1 MRTASSP
8 LQRHSISSAF
18 TTPKPRTRL
27 VSRSARSASQSTGKV
42 LTAYE
47 IFKAGADWE
56 HRVLALRNKLAK
68 QGSVS
73 TAESGQDFGVFLAQ
87 VFAREPQEARQK
99 AFIREYAQA
108 HGGPLMP
115 VALYLALQ
123 GKLGAL
129 TVSPA
134 RQTLAAQA
142 LSEAITSNAS
152 LRIDYTHFRENK
164 ASPVHQGKTPVHH
177 PIFSTPD
184 GVSKT
189 VPAASPLIMTHGSM
203 HGDDADEAPVMM
215 RFNPMWLDTGIGA
228 GGGGGGG
235 GGSLTGPSPRKQLL
249 RDTKEINLSSS
260 LPGSSAVPS
269 SLAQTASGPL
279 VSVLKA
285 MGISDSLSLSYEAL
299 LQLRQKLDQWRN
311 ATALFNEN
319 RSVELSSGLTL
330 QVEPLIG
337 ELERRAGPARMREN
351 VEFLRALSKG
361 TATDQHVRALT
372 DEYIR
377 DTHKQ
382 INISAALRRSII
394 ERVDLGERPE
404 ELFRKAG
411 EEVAGMVAAPQGLL
425 TRLIDDLLE
434 ALGRLPQR
442 VFDQG
447 LFTTPGR
454 KPSTQ

>member
-8 LQRHSISSAF
+8 LQRQSISSAF
-18 TTPKPRTRL
+18 TTPKPRTKL
-27 VSRSARSASQSTGKV
+27 VSRSARSALQSTGKV

-47 IFKAGADWE
+47 IFKAGADPE
-56 HRVLALRNKLAK
+56 HRVLALRNKIAK

-87 VFAREPQEARQK
+87 VFSREPEEARQK

-115 VALYLALQ
+115 VALYFAFQ
-123 GKLGAL
+123 GKLRAL
-129 TVSPA
+129 SPA
-134 RQTLAAQA
+134 RKTLADQA
-142 LSEAITSNAS
+142 LLEASSPSAS
-152 LRIDYTHFRENK
+152 LRIDYSHFRENK
-164 ASPVHQGKTPVHH
+164 ASPVNQGKTPVRH
-177 PIFSTPD
+177 PIFSTPNS
-184 GVSKT
+184 VRRT
-189 VPAASPLIMTHGSM
+189 VPAASPLIMSHGSM
-203 HGDDADEAPVMM
+203 HGDDADEAAVMM
-215 RFNPMWLDTGIGA
+215 QFNPMLLDTGIGE
-228 GGGGGGG
+228 GGGGGY
-235 GGSLTGPSPRKQLL
+235 LTGPSPRKQLL

-269 SLAQTASGPL
+269 SLAQTASGPF

-299 LQLRQKLDQWRN
+299 LQLRKKLDQWRN

-351 VEFLRALSKG
+351 VDFLRALSKG

-394 ERVDLGERPE
+394 EQVGLGHRAEDL
-404 ELFRKAG
+404 FQKAG

-425 TRLIDDLLE
+425 ARLIDDLLD
-434 ALGRLPQR
+434 ALGRLPLR
-442 VFDQG
+442 VYEQWPV
-447 LFTTPGR
+447 TTPGR
-454 KPSTQ
+454 KPVNQ